1 MYLPEVDL
9 KIESTTIKAVNRKLK
24 ATWTYEAAQ
33 DLQAWGISSAVEDEL
48 TKALA
53 DAINEEIDNEILN
66 DLRDSAEKP
75 WGFRKKKRPV
85 RKITD
90 DWEPSKQD

>member
-9 KIESTTIKAVNRKLK
+9 KIESMEIKPTNRKLK

-33 DLQAWGISSAVEDEL
+33 DMRAWMNQDVEDEL

-53 DAINEEIDNEILN
+53 DEINKEIDNEILN
-66 DLRDSAEKP
+66 DLREAAEKP
-75 WGFRKKKRPV
+75 WGFRKKKKHPV

-90 DWEPSKQD
+90 DWEVSKQD

>member
-9 KIESTTIKAVNRKLK
+9 KIESQTIVATNRKLK

-33 DLQAWGISSAVEDEL
+33 DMRAWMNQDAVDEL
-48 TKALA
+48 TKILA
-53 DAINEEIDNEILN
+53 EEINKEIDNEVLR
-66 DLRDSAEKP
+66 DLRDMAEKP

-90 DWEPSKQD
+90 DWEVSKED